1 MLLFGK
7 RLKELR
13 IKKGL
18 TQKQLGDII
27 SVTKV
32 SICCYEKGTRTPT
45 IDTLIDLANVFN
57 VEYGYFLGGDNYIA
71 ADDAPGYG
79 ISMSKEEINFVLEL
93 RKHTDIYQTLMLEPK
108 RSITMME
115 KKMR

>member
-13 IKKGL
+13 TKAGL
-18 TQKQLGDII
+18 TQQALGNMINI
-27 SVTKV
+27 TKV

-45 IDTLIDLANVFN
+45 IDTLIDLANTFN
-57 VEYGYFLGGDNYIA
+57 VDYSYFLGGDNYVVA
-71 ADDAPGYG
+71 EDNQQYG
-79 ISMSKEEINFVLEL
+79 MSMAKDEIELIKEL
-93 RKHTDIYQTLMLEPK
+93 RRHSDLYQKLINDPK
-108 RSITMME
+108 RIITLME